1 MKPIADD
8 LDRRLSPLLEA
19 LGCSCVTA
27 DIPPE
32 HRAHILAFLE
42 EEQLLRHE
50 RRMQRLMAASGI
62 KPAQVRTFES
72 FDWSFNP
79 RIPKADLLLFRN
91 SDWID
96 QARNLVLIGDVGL
109 GKSHIAKALC
119 CDAIAKGYSARFISI
134 FDLLAKIQRAPQP
147 VTRVELFGS
156 RIKVLAID
164 ELGYTSPSREA
175 QDLLFQ
181 IIAKRNESLPT
192 IVTTNLVPKD
202 WGKIFSGPTASAIL
216 DRLHARGLFITMQG
230 DTYRPTIPLK
240 KSKTA

>member
-1 MKPIADD
+1 MKTIADD
-8 LDRRLSPLLEA
+8 LDRKITPLLEA
-19 LGCSCVTA
+19 LGCACA
-27 DIPPE
+27 LHDIPQE
-32 HRAHILAFLE
+32 HRTHILAFLE
-42 EEQLLRHE
+42 DEQNRRHA
-50 RRMQRLMAASGI
+50 RRMQRLMATSGI

-79 RIPKADLLLFRN
+79 KIPKADILLFRN

-96 QARNLVLIGDVGL
+96 QARNLVLVGDVGL
-109 GKSHIAKALC
+109 GKSHIAKAFC

-134 FDLLAKIQRAPQP
+134 FDLLAKIQRSPQP
-147 VTRVELFGS
+147 ATKVEFFGS
-156 RIKVLAID
+156 KIKVLAID

-192 IVTTNLVPKD
+192 IVTTNLRPKE
-202 WGKIFSGPTASAIL
+202 WGKIFSGSTASAIL
-216 DRLHARGLFITMQG
+216 DRLHAKGLFITMLG